1 MIPTLA
7 LAGETDSILNIIKDS
22 NTSEKVTYYLKLSE
36 INMFSDAEISKEYAS
51 TALELADQT
60 QNDSLIFASKIA
72 LATYLHRANELDSAA
87 RLLTEV
93 IKEIDSNKYVHLYFR
108 ANNQL
113 GVAFGK
119 YGKFNIALRYFT
131 KADAVKDQIKDT
143 LALLSLDNN
152 LGNVFL
158 RTSDV
163 EFAKQKFLD
172 VVDRAKSLNNIK
184 FLKTGISNLAQAYS
198 MSGKIDSAQNLML
211 YNFSLFK
218 DDSSVD
224 LTIDYLNY
232 ALLWKNI
239 GNIDSAD
246 YYFSKTIESSY
257 RHKDIR
263 HRLVAKL
270 YKYNLLNLK
279 DGNTSEIEE
288 NLNNILDSAET
299 LGLLEVQ
306 AYAAKTMVN
315 LYELLNQNYKAKE
328 AVKMYY
334 TLKDS
339 LGFIHSRSEIAALKA
354 EWENK
359 YYKDQLEVK
368 DIALKE
374 QNIKEYYFWIVLVLV
389 LLICLVLA
397 IFLFTHRKMI
407 KKLERQNKEI
417 EEKNNQLQDN
427 NSQINRQNN
436 EIEVMLEDLK
446 ENKDRL
452 ENLLRQK
459 NTFTSVFT
467 HQLTNQVQAVLMSAE
482 ALYYGKNKP
491 KEFTDKFSEIVFSSA
506 NHLRNMLVNLM
517 EWSRTQGEY
526 IKLNPNYFQLQEL
539 IERNISNHKQQ
550 LINKNL
556 SIMMSCKEH
565 TVYAD
570 KAMIDTTIKNVLSN
584 AIKYSNEGNSID
596 ISCTII
602 DTHVV
607 MIIKDHGVGIPK
619 EKVPKLFNIT
629 TQVLTKGTQGELG
642 TGLGLSICKELL
654 TLNSGKIEIET
665 EEGKGTIIKVF
676 LPTIK

>member
-22 NTSEKVTYYLKLSE
+22 NTSEKVTHYLKLSE
-36 INMFSDAEISKEYAS
+36 INMFNDAEISKEYAY
-51 TALELADQT
+51 TALKLAEQT
-60 QNDSLIFASKIA
+60 QNDSLIFASKVA
-72 LATYLHRANELDSAA
+72 LATSLHRANQLDSAA
-87 RLLTEV
+87 IVLTEV
-93 IKEIDSNKYVHLYFR
+93 LKEIDEKKYANLYFR

-113 GVAFGK
+113 GVTFGK
-119 YGKFNIALRYFT
+119 YGKFDIALRYFT
-131 KADAVKDQIKDT
+131 KADAIKDQIKDS
-143 LALLSLDNN
+143 LELLSLDNN

-163 EFAKQKFLD
+163 EYAKQKFLD
-172 VVDRAKSLNNIK
+172 VVDRAKALNNIK
-184 FLKTGISNLAQAYS
+184 FLKIGISNLAQAYS

-246 YYFSKTIESSY
+246 YYFSKTIESSFG
-257 RHKDIR
+257 RNDIR

-270 YKYNLLNLK
+270 YRYNLLNFK
-279 DGNTSEIEE
+279 DGNLSEIEKD
-288 NLNNILDSAET
+288 LNYILDSAGT

-306 AYAAKTMVN
+306 TFAARTMVN

-328 AVKMYY
+328 AVILYY
-334 TLKDS
+334 ALKDS
-339 LGFIHSRSEIAALKA
+339 LGFIHSRSEIAAIKA

-359 YYKDQLEVK
+359 YYKNQLEVK
-368 DIALKE
+368 DLALKK
-374 QNIKEYYFWIVLVLV
+374 QSIKEQYFWLVLVLV
-389 LLICLVLA
+389 LLICLILA
-397 IFLFTHRKMI
+397 IFLFSHRKMI

-417 EEKNNQLQDN
+417 EEKNKQLQDN
-427 NSQINRQNN
+427 NSQISHQNN
-436 EIEVMLEDLK
+436 EIETMVEDLK
-446 ENKDRL
+446 GNKDRL

-459 NTFTSVFT
+459 DTFTSVFT

-506 NHLRNMLVNLM
+506 NHLRNMLVNLI

-526 IKLNPNYFQLQEL
+526 IKLNPNYFQLKEV

-550 LINKNL
+550 ILNKN
-556 SIMMSCKEH
+556 ITIIKSCEEH
-565 TVYAD
+565 AVYAD
-570 KAMIDTTIKNVLSN
+570 KAMIDTVIKNLLSN
-584 AIKYSNEGNSID
+584 AIKYSNEGDSID
-596 ISCTII
+596 ISCTVI
-602 DTHVV
+602 DTHLV
-607 MIIKDHGVGIPK
+607 MTIKDNGVGIAEDK
-619 EKVPKLFNIT
+619 LPKLFNIT
-629 TQVLTKGTQGELG
+629 TRVLTKGTQGELG

-654 TLNSGKIEIET
+654 ILNSGKIEIET

-676 LPTIK
+676 LPTIN